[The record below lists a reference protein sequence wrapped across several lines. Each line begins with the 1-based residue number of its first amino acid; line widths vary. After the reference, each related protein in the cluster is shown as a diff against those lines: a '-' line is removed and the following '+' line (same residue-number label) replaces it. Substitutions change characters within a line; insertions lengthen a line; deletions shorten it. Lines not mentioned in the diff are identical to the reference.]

1 MGFFY
6 RHKPKGFNYIP
17 RYYDPEKEA
26 WEQKKAE
33 AGLQSDLS
41 HEEQL
46 RLQMRKKWGVEKDK
60 EDPAERRSRMLR
72 TILIVGIVV
81 VGFYFIFCT
90 PMFTNIVSGL
100 MGK

>member
-6 RHKPKGFNYIP
+6 RPKPKGFNYIP

-33 AGLQSDLS
+33 AGLNTNLS
-41 HEEQL
+41 HEEEL
-46 RLQMRKKWGVEKDK
+46 RLQMRKKWGVNKDK
-60 EDPAERRSRMLR
+60 DDPAERRSKMIR
-72 TILIVGIVV
+72 TLIIVGVV
-81 VGFYFIFCT
+81 VVAFYYIFCT
-90 PMFTNIVSGL
+90 PMFTNIISGL

>member
-6 RHKPKGFNYIP
+6 KHKPRGYNYIP

-33 AGLQSDLS
+33 AGLDSKLS

-46 RLQMRKKWGVEKDK
+46 RLQMRKKWGMENDKDTA
-60 EDPAERRSRMLR
+60 AERRSKVLR
-72 TILIVGIVV
+72 AVIIGAVV
-81 VGFYFIFCT
+81 VVAFYYIFCT
-90 PMFTNIVSGL
+90 PMFTNLVAGL

>member
-6 RHKPKGFNYIP
+6 RPKPKGFNYIP

-33 AGLQSDLS
+33 AGHSSNLS
-41 HEEQL
+41 HEEEL
-46 RLQMRKKWGVEKDK
+46 RLQMRKKWGVEKNK
-60 EDPAERRSRMLR
+60 ETPAERRSKVLR
-72 TILIVGIVV
+72 AIIIGAVV
-81 VGFYFIFCT
+81 VIAFYYIFCT
-90 PMFTNIVSGL
+90 PMFTNLVSGL

>member
-6 RHKPKGFNYIP
+6 RPKPKGFNYIP

-33 AGLQSDLS
+33 AGLSNNLS
-41 HEEQL
+41 HEEEL
-46 RLQMRKKWGVEKDK
+46 RLQMRKKWGVEKNT
-60 EDPAERRSRMLR
+60 EDPAERRYKTVRA
-72 TILIVGIVV
+72 LIIGAIVV
-81 VGFYFIFCT
+81 VCFYFIFCT
-90 PMFTNIVSGL
+90 PMFTNIISGL

>member
-17 RYYDPEKEA
+17 RYYDPDKEV
-26 WEQKKAE
+26 WEAKKAE
-33 AGLQSDLS
+33 SGLDSNLS

-46 RLQMRKKWGVEKDK
+46 RLQMRKKWGENKYSD
-60 EDPAERRSRMLR
+60 DPNERKYK
-72 TILIVGIVV
+72 TIRAIIIGGIVLFA
-81 VGFYFIFCT
+81 FYYIFCT
-90 PMFTNIVSGL
+90 PAFTDVVATL

>member
-6 RHKPKGFNYIP
+6 RHKPKGYNYIP

-33 AGLQSDLS
+33 AGLSTKLS

-46 RLQMRKKWGVEKDK
+46 RLEMRKKWGVDKDK
-60 EDPAERRSRMLR
+60 EDPAERRVKTLR
-72 TILIVGIVV
+72 TFIIVAVV
-81 VGFYFIFCT
+81 AVAFYYIFCT
-90 PMFTNIVSGL
+90 PMFTNIISGL

>member
-6 RHKPKGFNYIP
+6 RHKPKGYNYIP
-17 RYYDPEKEA
+17 RYFDPEKEA

-33 AGLQSDLS
+33 AGLSSSLS

-46 RLQMRKKWGVEKDK
+46 RLQMRKKWGVDKDK
-60 EDPAERRSRMLR
+60 EDPSERRTKTVR
-72 TILIVGIVV
+72 TFVIVAV
-81 VGFYFIFCT
+81 VGVAFYYIFCT
-90 PMFTNIVSGL
+90 DMLTNIISGL

>member
-6 RHKPKGFNYIP
+6 RHKPKGYNYIP

-33 AGLQSDLS
+33 AGLSTKLS

-46 RLQMRKKWGVEKDK
+46 RLEMRKKWGVDKDK
-60 EDPAERRSRMLR
+60 EDPAELRVKTLR
-72 TILIVGIVV
+72 TFIIVAVV
-81 VGFYFIFCT
+81 AVAFYYIFCT
-90 PMFTNIVSGL
+90 PMLTNIISGL

>member
-6 RHKPKGFNYIP
+6 KHKPKGFNYIP
-17 RYYDPEKEA
+17 RYYDPKKEE

-33 AGLQSDLS
+33 AGMSSSLS

-46 RLQMRKKWGVEKDK
+46 RLQMRKKWGTEKGD
-60 EDPAERRSRMLR
+60 DPAERRYKTVRA
-72 TILIVGIVV
+72 LIIGAIVLV
-81 VGFYFIFCT
+81 AFYFIFCT
-90 PMFTNIVSGL
+90 PMFTNIISGL

>member
-1 MGFFY
+1 MAFFY
-6 RHKPKGFNYIP
+6 KHKPKGFNYIP

-33 AGLQSDLS
+33 AGLNSTLS

-46 RLQMRKKWGVEKDK
+46 RLEMRKKWGVEKK
-60 EDPAERRSRMLR
+60 TEDPAQRRAKTVR
-72 TILIVGIVV
+72 TLVIVAVV
-81 VGFYFIFCT
+81 AVAFYYIFCT
-90 PMFTNIVSGL
+90 PVLTNIISGL

>member
-6 RHKPKGFNYIP
+6 RPKPKGFNYIP

-33 AGLQSDLS
+33 AGLNTNLS
-41 HEEQL
+41 HEEEL
-46 RLQMRKKWGVEKDK
+46 RLQMRKKWGVNKDK
-60 EDPAERRSRMLR
+60 EDPTERRSKMIR
-72 TILIVGIVV
+72 TLIIVGVV
-81 VGFYFIFCT
+81 VVAFYYIFCT
-90 PMFTNIVSGL
+90 PMFTNIISGL